1 MTYQVTFTESSN
13 PLKPPITVPDGVLNN
28 QTSLAF
34 VGLGYTGFAP
44 QVANNFLHLME
55 NFASIDP
62 PPHPVEGQLWY
73 DTSNKVVKVYDGS
86 TWSPAGALRKSPT
99 APENGVSGDL
109 WVNTNTSQLYL
120 FSGSAWL
127 LVGPQFSS
135 GTVTGPTVE
144 EIVDTTD
151 TLHNVVTIYAN
162 DNRIAIISNE
172 AFIPKAFITGFG
184 SGINKGLNLTSVD
197 ADATSSSTP
206 TRVWG
211 TSRSADALMINNKEI
226 ASSNFLR
233 SDISSAT
240 NYPLS
245 VKSNGGVTV
254 GGNLSFNIGISD
266 DGAASLVNT
275 GNGNNINLQVTTGRT
290 TSTLLHLHADTLNVG
305 IGQNNTSPQ
314 STLDVAGLITASS
327 GLSVTGTTDSTS
339 ITTGSIK
346 TAGGLAVAKAA
357 SFGGVLSS
365 YGSIELHSIN
375 PSTGLPI
382 EGSPVIKPG
391 ANNKYDIGAS
401 DNRFRNIYATAFI
414 GAFDGEF
421 SGTFTGTLNGPATS
435 LVSPSVFRMAGDVSC
450 DPIAFDGQGDNPV
463 FQTVIN
469 QGYITS
475 KSEALDSISTDQ
487 FLIYR
492 SSTNSLLKMSKQTFL
507 TQVPTVP
514 VGAIFPFAG
523 TVVPAGYL
531 MCDGCEVLI
540 NSYYKLYLALGNKYK
555 TPALLRGKDT
565 FGLPDLRG
573 RFPLGAD
580 NMNNSIKV
588 PHKDGSGT
596 LISTNLDKDGSTL
609 SSVANRVTDITAR
622 TVGAGSGTQN
632 GVIAGTGSGGVTTG
646 TTPINVMNPYG
657 TINYIIFTG
666 EIS

>member
-1 MTYQVTFTESSN
+1 MSYQVTFTESSN

-44 QVANNFLHLME
+44 QVANNFLHLLE
-55 NFASIDP
+55 NFASVDSP
-62 PPHPVEGQLWY
+62 SHPVEGQLWY
-73 DTSNKVVKVYDGS
+73 DTTNKVVKVYDGS

-151 TLHNVVTIYAN
+151 VSHNVVTIYAN

-172 AFIPKAFITGFG
+172 AFIPKALITGFT

-197 ADATSSSTP
+197 SDATSSSTP

-211 TSRSADALMINNKEI
+211 TASSADALMINNKAI
-226 ASSNFLR
+226 ASTNFLR
-233 SDISSAT
+233 SDVSSAS

-245 VKSNGGVTV
+245 VKANGGVTV
-254 GGNLSFNIGISD
+254 GGNLSFNLGVLD
-266 DGAASLVNT
+266 DGSGILANT
-275 GNGNNINLQVTTGRT
+275 GDGNNINLQVTNNAQLT
-290 TSTLLHLHADTLNVG
+290 TLVHLHADSLNVG

-314 STLDVAGLITASS
+314 STLDVAGLITAST
-327 GLSVTGTTDSTS
+327 GLSVTGTTNSTS
-339 ITTGSIK
+339 VGSGSIK
-346 TAGGLAVAKAA
+346 TAGGLSVALNS
-357 SFGGVLSS
+357 SFGGIISS
-365 YGSIELHSIN
+365 YGSIELHKIN

-391 ANNKYDIGAS
+391 VHNKYDIGTN
-401 DNRFRNIYATAFI
+401 DTRFRNVYANAFI
-414 GAFDGEF
+414 GAFNGEF

-435 LVSPSVFRMAGDVSC
+435 LVSPSVFRMAGDVTC
-450 DPIAFDGQGDNPV
+450 DPIDFDGQGDNPT

-475 KSEALDSISTDQ
+475 KDQAVDSVATDQ

-492 SSTNSLLKMSKQTFL
+492 ESSNKLLKISKQTFL

-523 TVVPAGYL
+523 ATPPPGYL
-531 MCDGCEVLI
+531 LCDGSEILI
-540 NSYYKLYLALGNKYK
+540 SSYYKLYLVINNTYK
-555 TPALLRGKDT
+555 SSGLRGKNT

-580 NMNNSIKV
+580 NMNNGIKV
-588 PHKDGSGT
+588 PHADGSGT
-596 LISTNLDKDGSTL
+596 LISTNLDKDGVTL
-609 SSVANRVTDITAR
+609 SSTANRVTDITAR
-622 TVGAGSGTQN
+622 TLGKGSGTQN

-646 TTPINVMNPYG
+646 TTPINVMNPYE

-666 EIS
+666 ELS